1 MSTATRSWRETA
13 SSVVFA
19 LALTAVL
26 AATLF
31 VVVALNPKE
40 AMYGNLPWYYAGFCA
55 LVAPLLFLLCKRLDA
70 SGCARGVTRLDRS
83 RAAGR

>member
-1 MSTATRSWRETA
+1 MNLVTRAWRESA

-31 VVVALNPKE
+31 VVVALNPKQ
-40 AMYGNLPWYYAGFCA
+40 AVYGNLPWYYAGFCA

-70 SGCARGVTRLDRS
+70 PGRARGVTCPDCS

>member
-1 MSTATRSWRETA
+1 MNLVTRSWRESA

-31 VVVALNPKE
+31 VVVAVNPKE
-40 AMYGNLPWYYAGFCA
+40 AVYGHLPWYYAGFCVLA
-55 LVAPLLFLLCKRLDA
+55 APLLFLLSRRLDVK
-70 SGCARGVTRLDRS
+70 VTRS
-83 RAAGR
+83 AGPHPDGR